1 MDNTFFHKEYDLF
14 NLSIVLVNDIFP
26 DMFVGTYKVSLGISV
41 KDGIGTIQLCNY
53 RNINMHQV
61 ITEIYDYLID
71 LGLTKGTT
79 KYANMVKTDA
89 SNIYNLVTLYR
100 MKGMIQ

>member
-1 MDNTFFHKEYDLF
+1 MDQDFFHKEYDLF
-14 NLSIVLVNDIFP
+14 NLSIVLANDIFP
-26 DMFVGTYKVSLGISV
+26 DMFIGTYKVNLGISV

-53 RNINMHQV
+53 RNINMNQV
-61 ITEIYDYLID
+61 ITEVYDYLIN

-89 SNIYNLVTLYR
+89 DNIYNLLTVYR